1 MYLEPVDQVLLVLDH
16 LYEGEEGGEGGEVLD
31 HLGQAGHLPYPLQR
45 RLTYLKPKLAMNYTA
60 AISVVDTYNFD
71 PDSDQGSEKFR
82 YGSESRQKRKL
93 VQEHLKICY
102 KILPIHMHC
111 VFKLYYLTLT
121 FLYIIIK

>member
-1 MYLEPVDQVLLVLDH
+1 MGLSAAPDRGLPVAAGRRVGGCMRV
-16 LYEGEEGGEGGEVLD
+16 GVFCVVRGGEGGEVLD

-93 VQEHLKICY
+93 VQENLKICY
-102 KILPIHMHC
+102 KKTPNSHALC
-111 VFKLYYLTLT
+111 V
-121 FLYIIIK
+121 